1 MARWHHRLNGCEFEW
16 TPGFGDGQGGLACCD
31 SWGRKESNTTEW
43 LNWSLT
49 QPLLPLF
56 KNSCQ
61 LLITN
66 QLSLISLATDSNYFW
81 RVHWTLFSTSLQ
93 IEVAMLLN
101 LINNIK
107 QKLLGWIYGK
117 DPQKRSDSFYF
128 SSLSPSIL
136 IFLECG
142 CDD

>member
-1 MARWHHRLNGCEFEW
+1 M
-16 TPGFGDGQGGLACCD
+16 
-31 SWGRKESNTTEW
+31 S
-43 LNWSLT
+43 
-49 QPLLPLF
+49 QPLLPLL
-56 KNSCQ
+56 KNACQ

-66 QLSLISLATDSNYFW
+66 QLSLISLATVSQ
-81 RVHWTLFSTSLQ
+81 LFLEGSLNTIFQTSLE

-107 QKLLGWIYGK
+107 QKPLGWTYGK
-117 DPQKRSDSFYF
+117 DPQKRSDSFHP

-136 IFLECG
+136 IVLERG